1 MLGLR
6 IFRTQA
12 LDASNCRHVLFR
24 TAWKSPHHAASFSR
38 PYFVPVQPAHLR
50 LYSTKNQITEKPLPP
65 SRPSILVRLLPQSF
79 TASESASSLGKIFA
93 LAKTEKRTLLT
104 AIGLL
109 FVSAPVSMSVPFTIG
124 KLIDFFSSANPQ
136 LPLNLSLWQASS
148 LLLVVF
154 TVGALANAGRALLM
168 RMAAQRMIA
177 RLRERTYAAA
187 LEQEVE
193 YVEKG
198 EGDVLSRLS
207 VDTSI
212 VGESVTRD
220 LSDGLRAVVMSSVGL
235 GLMFYISPTLTMLM
249 LLVVPPVSLGAVF
262 YGRYLKKLSNQTQEA
277 IGEMTKVASE
287 SLSALRTV
295 QAYNAHEQERMK
307 FHERINYVLSLA
319 KKEATAS
326 AIFFGSTGWSG
337 NVTILCLL
345 GYGGTLVSKG
355 LISIGDLTSLLLY
368 TAYVGNGLSMLAS
381 FFTSIMRGLGAGTRV
396 FELLDRTPAIP
407 PHKGIVV
414 TSDRRGVLKFE
425 NIKFEYPSRRGV
437 DILKDF
443 NLELAVGESVAIVGQ
458 SGGGKSSV
466 HSLLLRYY
474 DPIEGKITFDGQ
486 DIREFSIESWRSVI
500 GIVPQDPV
508 LFTGTIASN
517 IAFGNPGAT
526 REQIEQAARD
536 ANCDSFIIVGRL
548 SLSGGQRQ
556 RLAIARALLKKPA
569 LLALDEATSSL
580 DATSEH
586 RVNDAIDKILRNRQT
601 TCLFVAHRLS
611 TIARAERI
619 VVLEGGRIVESGTY
633 HQLVSRED
641 SRFRALMAAQ
651 LTAAAGEKVTYDFAS
666 EAEAQN
672 AQNAS
677 SVRKIVALAKT
688 EKKTLLI
695 ALGLLFVSAPISMTV
710 PFAIGKLIDF
720 FSSTNP
726 QLPLDL
732 STWQAS
738 SLLLLLFTT
747 GAMANAGTAL
757 LMRMAGQRM
766 IARLR
771 ERTYAAALEQEVEY
785 VEKGEGDILSRLS
798 VDTSIVGESVTRDLS
813 DGLRAVVMSSV
824 GLGLMFYVS
833 PTLTMLMLVLVPS
846 MSLGAVFYGRYL
858 QKLSNRTQ
866 EAVGEMTKV
875 ASESLSALRTVQ
887 AYNAHE
893 QERLKFHQRVKDV
906 LSLAKKEATAS
917 AIFFGST
924 EWSGNVTI
932 LCLLGYGGILVS
944 RGQISV
950 GDLTSLIF
958 YTAYVGNGLSMLAS
972 FFASIMRGIGAG
984 TRIFQLLDRTPT
996 IPPHNGIQVAPH
1008 RRGILKFENIKF
1020 EYPSL

>member
-6 IFRTQA
+6 IFRTQT

-24 TAWKSPHHAASFSR
+24 TAWNSQYAASFGR
-38 PYFVPVQPAHLR
+38 RYFVPVQPVHLR
-50 LYSTKNQITEKPLPP
+50 LYSTKNQIAEKPLPP
-65 SRPSILVRLLPQSF
+65 PRPSILSRFLPQSF
-79 TASESASSLGKIFA
+79 TASESASSFGKILA

-136 LPLNLSLWQASS
+136 LPLDLSLWQASS
-148 LLLVVF
+148 LLLLMF

-220 LSDGLRAVVMSSVGL
+220 LSDGLRAVVLSSVGL

-277 IGEMTKVASE
+277 VGEMTKVASE

-295 QAYNAHEQERMK
+295 QAYNAHAQERIK
-307 FHERINYVLSLA
+307 FHERIDHVLSLA

-355 LISIGDLTSLLLY
+355 QISIGDLTSLLLY

-407 PHKGIVV
+407 PHKGVPV
-414 TSDRRGVLKFE
+414 APDRRGILKFE
-425 NIKFEYPSRRGV
+425 NIKFEYPSRKGV
-437 DILKDF
+437 DILKNF
-443 NLELAVGESVAIVGQ
+443 NLEIAVGESVAIVGQ

-474 DPIEGKITFDGQ
+474 DPVDGKITFDGQ
-486 DIREFSIESWRSVI
+486 DIREFSIESWRNVI
-500 GIVPQDPV
+500 GVVPQDPV

-517 IAFGNPGAT
+517 IAYGNAEAT

-536 ANCDSFIIVGRL
+536 ANCEFVWGMPQGFDTPIGRL

-569 LLALDEATSSL
+569 VLALDEATSSL

-586 RVNDAIDKILRNRQT
+586 RVNDAIDKILRNRHT

-633 HQLVSRED
+633 HQLVSRQD
-641 SRFRALMAAQ
+641 SHFRALMAAQ
-651 LTAAAGEKVTYDFAS
+651 LTAAAGEKVTNDFAPQT
-666 EAEAQN
+666 EALPE
-672 AQNAS
+672 
-677 SVRKIVALAKT
+677 IVH
-688 EKKTLLI
+688 
-695 ALGLLFVSAPISMTV
+695 P
-710 PFAIGKLIDF
+710 
-720 FSSTNP
+720 
-726 QLPLDL
+726 
-732 STWQAS
+732 
-738 SLLLLLFTT
+738 
-747 GAMANAGTAL
+747 
-757 LMRMAGQRM
+757 
-766 IARLR
+766 
-771 ERTYAAALEQEVEY
+771 
-785 VEKGEGDILSRLS
+785 
-798 VDTSIVGESVTRDLS
+798 
-813 DGLRAVVMSSV
+813 
-824 GLGLMFYVS
+824 
-833 PTLTMLMLVLVPS
+833 
-846 MSLGAVFYGRYL
+846 
-858 QKLSNRTQ
+858 
-866 EAVGEMTKV
+866 
-875 ASESLSALRTVQ
+875 
-887 AYNAHE
+887 
-893 QERLKFHQRVKDV
+893 
-906 LSLAKKEATAS
+906 
-917 AIFFGST
+917 
-924 EWSGNVTI
+924 
-932 LCLLGYGGILVS
+932 
-944 RGQISV
+944 
-950 GDLTSLIF
+950 
-958 YTAYVGNGLSMLAS
+958 
-972 FFASIMRGIGAG
+972 
-984 TRIFQLLDRTPT
+984 
-996 IPPHNGIQVAPH
+996 
-1008 RRGILKFENIKF
+1008 
-1020 EYPSL
+1020 

>member
-24 TAWKSPHHAASFSR
+24 TAWKSQYHAASFSR
-38 PYFVPVQPAHLR
+38 PYFLPVQPAHLR
-50 LYSTKNQITEKPLPP
+50 LYSTKNQLTEKPPPP
-65 SRPSILVRLLPQSF
+65 SRPSILARFLPQSF
-79 TASESASSLGKIFA
+79 TASENASSLGKIFA
-93 LAKTEKRTLLT
+93 LAKTEKRALLT

-177 RLRERTYAAA
+177 RLRERTYTAA

-295 QAYNAHEQERMK
+295 QAYNAHEQERTK
-307 FHERINYVLSLA
+307 FHDRINYVLSLA

-355 LISIGDLTSLLLY
+355 QISIGDLTSLLLY

-407 PHKGIVV
+407 PHKGVAV
-414 TSDRRGVLKFE
+414 APERRGVLKFE
-425 NIKFEYPSRRGV
+425 NIKFEYPSRKGV

-474 DPIEGKITFDGQ
+474 DPVEGKITFDGQ
-486 DIREFSIESWRSVI
+486 DIREFSIESWRNVI

-517 IAFGNPGAT
+517 IAFGNPEAT

-536 ANCDSFIIVGRL
+536 ANCEFVWGMPQGFDTPIGRL

-586 RVNDAIDKILRNRQT
+586 RVNDAIDKILRNRHT

-633 HQLVSRED
+633 QQLVSRED

-651 LTAAAGEKVTYDFAS
+651 LTAAAGEKVTYDFDS
-666 EAEAQN
+666 EAPQN
-672 AQNAS
+672 
-677 SVRKIVALAKT
+677 T
-688 EKKTLLI
+688 H
-695 ALGLLFVSAPISMTV
+695 P
-710 PFAIGKLIDF
+710 
-720 FSSTNP
+720 
-726 QLPLDL
+726 
-732 STWQAS
+732 
-738 SLLLLLFTT
+738 
-747 GAMANAGTAL
+747 
-757 LMRMAGQRM
+757 
-766 IARLR
+766 
-771 ERTYAAALEQEVEY
+771 
-785 VEKGEGDILSRLS
+785 
-798 VDTSIVGESVTRDLS
+798 
-813 DGLRAVVMSSV
+813 
-824 GLGLMFYVS
+824 
-833 PTLTMLMLVLVPS
+833 
-846 MSLGAVFYGRYL
+846 
-858 QKLSNRTQ
+858 
-866 EAVGEMTKV
+866 
-875 ASESLSALRTVQ
+875 
-887 AYNAHE
+887 
-893 QERLKFHQRVKDV
+893 
-906 LSLAKKEATAS
+906 
-917 AIFFGST
+917 
-924 EWSGNVTI
+924 
-932 LCLLGYGGILVS
+932 
-944 RGQISV
+944 
-950 GDLTSLIF
+950 
-958 YTAYVGNGLSMLAS
+958 
-972 FFASIMRGIGAG
+972 
-984 TRIFQLLDRTPT
+984 
-996 IPPHNGIQVAPH
+996 
-1008 RRGILKFENIKF
+1008 
-1020 EYPSL
+1020 